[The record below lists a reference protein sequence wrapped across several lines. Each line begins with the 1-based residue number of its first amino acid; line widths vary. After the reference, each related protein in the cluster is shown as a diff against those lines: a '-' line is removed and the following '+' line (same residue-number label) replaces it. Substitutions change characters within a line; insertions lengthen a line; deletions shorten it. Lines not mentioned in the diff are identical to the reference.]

1 MTLGYPHLVW
11 KWPYLTAIIEHGY
24 GGSGVNVPIQNPRL
38 FQKSASKRV
47 KNLHFEVPMSYLCR
61 SNSAW
66 GSRKSGRREW
76 KTRILIYINPKSTSL
91 YYIECSQEHSKNI
104 ARCLF
109 SNWKGFG
116 LPGTHKTTLQCW
128 VNAPKSHLP
137 WIDLPSATKTPCVT
151 FNPVLL
157 WQKISTKEG
166 VQRSPTVATTA

>member
-1 MTLGYPHLVW
+1 MAMAAPVSTCQSKIPDFFKKVLPRGSKICISGFPCRIFVG
-11 KWPYLTAIIEHGY
+11 AIAHDAAENQAGANEKHGFSY
-24 GGSGVNVPIQNPRL
+24 TSIQNPL
-38 FQKSASKRV
+38 
-47 KNLHFEVPMSYLCR
+47 P
-61 SNSAW
+61 
-66 GSRKSGRREW
+66 
-76 KTRILIYINPKSTSL
+76 YIISDV
-91 YYIECSQEHSKNI
+91 HKNI

-109 SNWKGFG
+109 SYWKGFG
-116 LPGTHKTTLQCW
+116 LPGTHKTTLLCW

>member
-1 MTLGYPHLVW
+1 MTEGCPHLVW

-24 GGSGVNVPIQNPRL
+24 GGSGINVPNQNPWL

-47 KNLHFEVPMSYLCR
+47 KNLHFGVPMSYLCR

-66 GSRKSGRREW
+66 RSRKSGRSEW
-76 KTRILIYINPKSTSL
+76 KTRILIYINQNPL
-91 YYIECSQEHSKNI
+91 PYIISDVHKNI

-109 SNWKGFG
+109 SYWKGFG
-116 LPGTHKTTLQCW
+116 LPGIHKTTLQCW

-137 WIDLPSATKTPCVT
+137 WIDLPLATKTPCVT